1 MGGCG
6 SIADD
11 AASDSAPNI
20 AAGSSAG
27 SEETGAAGRTG
38 GQAQLGGG
46 SGNTASEQPAGM
58 GGAGSGA
65 MAGNGGRGQ
74 ENGSAGSGGNGRA
87 DASAESG
94 DNMGV
99 EAAAPDVTVHAC
111 DALGPDGTWQRIGP
125 PAAFQS
131 DAAVVN
137 VAIDPLH
144 AGTVYAG
151 IGRSS
156 SPQYGLWKSTDCGAN
171 WVHLN
176 TGRNGSQLDSGSQW
190 EIRVDPT
197 NSDVYTVSA
206 YGTGALYRSSNGGV
220 DWDDITPKGN
230 GIPSFV
236 QQFSIDPGDHKHVI
250 VTFHANCGGAYAPMC
265 LGETTDGAATWRF
278 VKGPSGGWGEAA
290 GPSVLGGSQWI
301 YAAPFDGVY
310 VTKDSGATWTKA
322 VGYAGCYMDPVN
334 VSGSYYMG
342 CLNMSIRT
350 STNGNDWIPL
360 TNSPQASGIV
370 ATGKYLYAA
379 FQNDNSGQP
388 IHRAALSNL
397 TSWTTVTTPKISQGP
412 NAGGMPYDPHHRVLY
427 VGAWGGGLWRVV
439 TD

>member
-1 MGGCG
+1 M
-6 SIADD
+6 
-11 AASDSAPNI
+11 
-20 AAGSSAG
+20 
-27 SEETGAAGRTG
+27 
-38 GQAQLGGG
+38 
-46 SGNTASEQPAGM
+46 
-58 GGAGSGA
+58 
-65 MAGNGGRGQ
+65 
-74 ENGSAGSGGNGRA
+74 AGSGGKEQVDGSTGTGGRMPM
-87 DASAESG
+87 DAAMPEVAVQS
-94 DNMGV
+94 
-99 EAAAPDVTVHAC
+99 C
-111 DALGPDGTWQRIGP
+111 DGLGPDGTWQRIGP

-131 DAAVVN
+131 DAAIVN
-137 VAIDPLH
+137 AAVDPLH

-206 YGTGALYRSSNGGV
+206 YGTGGLYRSSNGGV
-220 DWDDITPKGN
+220 DWDNISPKGD
-230 GIPSFV
+230 GIPGFV
-236 QQFSIDPGDHKHVI
+236 QQFSIDPTDHKHII
-250 VTFHANCGGAYAPMC
+250 VTFHANCSGAWAPMC
-265 LGETTDGAATWRF
+265 LGETTDGAATWHF
-278 VKGPSGGWGEAA
+278 VKGPTGGWGEAA

-322 VGYAGCYMDPVN
+322 VGYAGCYMDPIH
-334 VSGSYYMG
+334 VSGTFYMG
-342 CLNMSIRT
+342 CLAMPIRT
-350 STNGNDWIPL
+350 SADGNTWMPL
-360 TNSPQASGIV
+360 ANSPQASGIM

-379 FQNDNSGQP
+379 FQNDNGGQP
-388 IHRAALSNL
+388 IHRAPLSDL

-412 NAGGMPYDPHHRVLY
+412 NAGGMPYDPHHRLLY